1 MNILTFLSTQND
13 YVTMDGPEN
22 YKTPEL
28 LSDLVLKVQYL
39 KCHLPS

>member
-1 MNILTFLSTQND
+1 
-13 YVTMDGPEN
+13 MDGPEN

-39 KCHLPS
+39 SPIIVNYDP